1 MKRKVICIGALTI
14 LVSALSGCGPQNN
27 QGLIYPDFPTTP
39 GDKDSWEY
47 LKNEDGTVAFK
58 FLNED
63 IWDKYVT
70 AKVLDEEKTSRD
82 RISKGL
88 ELFGRYFENLWD

>member
-27 QGLIYPDFPTTP
+27 GGLIYPDFPTTP

-47 LKNEDGTVAFK
+47 LKNEDGTVD
-58 FLNED
+58 E
-63 IWDKYVT
+63 WDLEWYVN
-70 AKVLDEEKTSRD
+70 DS
-82 RISKGL
+82 
-88 ELFGRYFENLWD
+88 